1 VMPLMQAKE
10 FDKAHTT
17 VQEYIKANPTLP
29 DDTKIGLI
37 INIDLARFVEKG
49 DADGAN
55 KFIDEMVAA
64 HPDHPVAKQS
74 EQIKQ
79 QIKEHIE
86 KAKAQPPVAPK
97 PE

>member
-1 VMPLMQAKE
+1 
-10 FDKAHTT
+10 
-17 VQEYIKANPTLP
+17 
-29 DDTKIGLI
+29 
-37 INIDLARFVEKG
+37 
-49 DADGAN
+49 
-55 KFIDEMVAA
+55 MVAA

-79 QIKEHIE
+79 QVKEHIE